1 MSTEPRETDRQT
13 DTTRHSMTA
22 RDPPL
27 SRPVSC
33 RRPLPSSLL
42 SSVRLV
48 ERKKTQSDPAAEKR
62 AIPPRQ
68 AFRGIMLIVSP
79 VAIAPRLR
87 LA

>member
-1 MSTEPRETDRQT
+1 
-13 DTTRHSMTA
+13 MTA

-33 RRPLPSSLL
+33 RGPLPSSLL
-42 SSVRLV
+42 SSLRLV
-48 ERKKTQSDPAAEKR
+48 ERKRQKPQSDPAAEKR